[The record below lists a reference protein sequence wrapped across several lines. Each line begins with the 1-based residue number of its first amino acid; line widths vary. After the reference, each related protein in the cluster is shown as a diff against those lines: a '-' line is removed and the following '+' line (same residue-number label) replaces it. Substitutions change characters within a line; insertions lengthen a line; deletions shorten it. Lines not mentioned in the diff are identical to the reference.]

1 MKSFI
6 YRGEQ
11 TVNKQNSFN
20 TENGPVLL
28 VVRGAR
34 LQLEI
39 LKKRK
44 TSNEITQNFWA
55 EQRGCVC
62 KGM

>member
-28 VVRGAR
+28 IARRPR
-34 LQLEI
+34 LQFEI
-39 LKKRK
+39 LKKK
-44 TSNEITQNFWA
+44 KKKLA
-55 EQRGCVC
+55 M
-62 KGM
+62 K